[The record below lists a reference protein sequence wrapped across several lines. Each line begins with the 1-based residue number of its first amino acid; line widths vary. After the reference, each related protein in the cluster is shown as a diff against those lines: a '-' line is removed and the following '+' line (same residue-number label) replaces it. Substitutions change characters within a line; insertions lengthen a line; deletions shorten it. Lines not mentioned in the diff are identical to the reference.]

1 MKTTILPG
9 PMTDAERQAR
19 FRTKRRAEGL
29 VQITIMVPAGAVAEV
44 QEMAAALRAS
54 PHLRPGPLRNPIT
67 GKLVRGMVRKP

>member
-9 PMTDAERQAR
+9 PMNDAARQAR
-19 FRTKRRAEGL
+19 FRAKRRAEGL
-29 VQITIMVPAGAVAEV
+29 VQITIMVPAGSVADL

-67 GKLVRGMVRKP
+67 GKLVRRKAANP